1 MIIQS
6 KLQKAILA
14 ARIAIFIV
22 FFWFG
27 LLKVIGLSPAESL
40 VTDLFN
46 LTLKN
51 FMPIEI
57 FLPIF
62 GLFECILGVLWLI
75 PSLTRISFFTLCF
88 HMLCTFLPMVF
99 LINQTW
105 QNFLTLTLVG
115 QYIMKNLVIIALG
128 FLIWQYYGLQK
139 SLSLKPS
146 RLLKKVA

>member
-1 MIIQS
+1 MIFQL

-14 ARIAIFIV
+14 SRIAIFIV

-27 LLKVIGLSPAESL
+27 FLKVIGLSPAEGL

-51 FMPIEI
+51 IMPIEI

-88 HMLCTFLPMVF
+88 HMICTFLPMIL

-115 QYIMKNLVIIALG
+115 QYIMKNIVIIALG
-128 FLIWQYYGLQK
+128 FLIWQYNGLQK
-139 SLSLKPS
+139 SLSLEP
-146 RLLKKVA
+146 RTLLKKVA